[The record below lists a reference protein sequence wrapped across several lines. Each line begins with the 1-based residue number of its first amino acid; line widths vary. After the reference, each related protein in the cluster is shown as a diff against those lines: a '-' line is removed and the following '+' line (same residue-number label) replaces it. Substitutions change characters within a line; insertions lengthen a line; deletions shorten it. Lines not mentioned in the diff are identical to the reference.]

1 MSPDPPDTP
10 DPPDP
15 PDPVPGPVGG
25 RSNRPLEGRTVVI
38 TRPIA
43 QAGVLAEMLTDCGAV
58 PVVMPLI
65 ELVDVATAAEVQ
77 VALVSLTADDWVV
90 LASAHAASR
99 VVDALHGCPARVAAV
114 GSTTARTLRSADL
127 VVDLVA
133 DVQSAEGL
141 VKVFPRGG
149 GCAVVAQ
156 AVDGAPT
163 LVDGLVVLGWRVV
176 RVDTH
181 RSRPVV
187 PTVAQQMAVL
197 RADAVVF
204 TSGTQAESWVNIFG
218 VTTPPVVVTIG
229 PQTTRNTEAAG
240 LKVTLSAADH
250 SLPGVIEALEE
261 CFRR

>member
-1 MSPDPPDTP
+1 MSPDPPDL
-10 DPPDP
+10 
-15 PDPVPGPVGG
+15 VPGPVGG
-25 RSNRPLEGRTVVI
+25 RQNRPLEGRTVVI

-43 QAGVLAEMLTDCGAV
+43 QAGALAEMLTDRGAV

-65 ELVDVATAAEVQ
+65 ELVDVATAADVRA
-77 VALVSLTADDWVV
+77 ALVPLTVDDWVV

-99 VVDALHGCPARVAAV
+99 VVEALHGCPARVAAV
-114 GSTTARTLRSADL
+114 GSTTAGALRSADL

-149 GCAVVAQ
+149 GGRAVVAQ

-163 LVDGLVVLGWRVV
+163 LVDGLVALGWRVV

-187 PTVAQQMAVL
+187 PTVADQLAVF

-218 VTTPPVVVTIG
+218 LTTPPVVVTIG
-229 PQTTRNTEAAG
+229 PQTTRNTEATG